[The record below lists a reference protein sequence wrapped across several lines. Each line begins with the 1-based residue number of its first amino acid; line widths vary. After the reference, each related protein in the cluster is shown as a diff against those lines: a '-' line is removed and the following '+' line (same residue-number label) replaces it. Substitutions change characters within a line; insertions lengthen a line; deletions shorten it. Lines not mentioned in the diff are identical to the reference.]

1 MLNPKSKIQN
11 PKSLIVVLGPTAVGK
26 TSLAIQLAQKFD
38 TEIVSAD
45 SRQFFREMNIGTA
58 KPTQKELNAAKH
70 HFINSH
76 SITDSFNVG
85 DFEKAGLEVL
95 SKIFESKEVA
105 ILVGGSGLYI
115 NAICDG
121 FDDLPEADPEIRE
134 RLNQQLADKGIESLQ
149 IQLRQLDPD
158 YYEKAKDNPQRLIR
172 ALEVSLST
180 GKPFSSYHQQQKKKR
195 PFNIIKIG
203 LNTYRDKLYRQ
214 IDNRVDEMINAGL
227 VDEARSLISYRDNN
241 ALNTVGYSELFDFF
255 DGTISFEKAVE
266 LIKQNTRR
274 FAKRQLTWFRKDSE
288 IRWFE
293 PTEYQK
299 IEQYLLS
306 EEVG

>member
-1 MLNPKSKIQN
+1 MLN

-58 KPTQKELNAAKH
+58 KPTQKELSAAKH

-85 DFEKAGLEVL
+85 DFEKAGLEVI
-95 SKIFESKEVA
+95 SDIFKNKDIA
-105 ILVGGSGLYI
+105 ILTGGSGLYI

-121 FDDLPEADPEIRE
+121 FDNLPETDPAVRQK
-134 RLNQQLADKGIESLQ
+134 LNQQLTDEGIASLQ
-149 IQLRQLDPD
+149 VQLRQADPE

-172 ALEVSLST
+172 ALEVALST
-180 GKPFSSYHQQQKKKR
+180 GKPFSSYHQQQKKQR

-203 LNTYRDKLYRQ
+203 LNTARDKLYRQ
-214 IDNRVDEMINAGL
+214 IDNRVNEMINAGL
-227 VDEARSLISYRDNN
+227 VDETRSLLPYRHRNS
-241 ALNTVGYSELFDFF
+241 LNTVGYSELFDFF
-255 DGTISFEKAVE
+255 DETISLEKAVE
-266 LIKQNTRR
+266 MIKQNTRR
-274 FAKRQLTWFRKDSE
+274 FAKRQLTWFRRDPE
-288 IRWFE
+288 IKWFE
-293 PTEYQK
+293 PSDYQE
-299 IEQYLLS
+299 IEQYVIS
-306 EEVG
+306 KVIR

>member
-1 MLNPKSKIQN
+1 MLNPKSQISN
-11 PKSLIVVLGPTAVGK
+11 LKSLIVVLGPTAVGK

-76 SITDSFNVG
+76 SIIDSFNVG
-85 DFEKAGLEVL
+85 DFEKSGLDVL
-95 SKIFESKEVA
+95 FELFKNKDVA

-115 NAICDG
+115 NAICEG
-121 FDDLPEADPEIRE
+121 FDDLPEADLAIRQ
-134 RLNQQLADKGIESLQ
+134 RLNQELIEKGIESLQ
-149 IQLRQLDPD
+149 VQLRQIDPE

-180 GKPFSSYHQQQKKKR
+180 GKPFSSYHQQQKKRR

-203 LNTYRDKLYRQ
+203 LNTARDKLYRQ

-227 VDEARSLISYRDNN
+227 VDEARSLLPYRHDNS
-241 ALNTVGYSELFDFF
+241 LNTVGYSELFDFF
-255 DGTISFEKAVE
+255 DDTISFEKAVE
-266 LIKQNTRR
+266 MIKQNTRR
-274 FAKRQLTWFRKDSE
+274 FAKRQLTWFRRDAE
-288 IRWFE
+288 IKWFE
-293 PTEYQK
+293 PDDYQE
-299 IEQYLLS
+299 IEEYLLHR
-306 EEVG
+306 VM